1 MAKIELSGIGI
12 VQMGGKI
19 GDDVIGR
26 NAYGYYRRA
35 NNVSGDPDTIYQNN
49 WQSKLRTVTLK
60 WSLLTEEERL
70 MWDSAAASGDWK
82 VGGKLGNWANPTG
95 QCLFIKV
102 NLGAYDYSYPILIPP
117 KKRSFSSSDLPAITS
132 IVPTPTNSLVVNLS
146 TNTIPTSTS
155 CYIWSTGSLSN
166 GIMRPQPSKF
176 KLIYQAPYDAYGNSL
191 EVGPQYVQRF
201 GNMVAG
207 KKIFVKTQLVDW
219 LTGIHI
225 DVSKVFDFT

>member
-70 MWDSAAASGDWK
+70 MWDSAAASGDLK
-82 VGGKLGNWANPTG
+82 VGGKLGNWANPDR
-95 QCLFIKV
+95 K
-102 NLGAYDYSYPILIPP
+102 S
-117 KKRSFSSSDLPAITS
+117 
-132 IVPTPTNSLVVNLS
+132 VV
-146 TNTIPTSTS
+146 
-155 CYIWSTGSLSN
+155 
-166 GIMRPQPSKF
+166 
-176 KLIYQAPYDAYGNSL
+176 
-191 EVGPQYVQRF
+191 
-201 GNMVAG
+201 
-207 KKIFVKTQLVDW
+207 
-219 LTGIHI
+219 
-225 DVSKVFDFT
+225 